1 MGRPTNGKQVGTVHF
16 EPPRAER
23 RQNSVCP
30 GTSVAIT
37 APRGGLAVWQ
47 RRLVAQYVEDH
58 LAEPI
63 PLATLAAL
71 ARLSRYHF
79 CRSFRRSFGIS
90 PHRYHSTRKIERAK
104 MLLADPDSSVTAVA
118 LDVGFQETS
127 AFTTAFRK
135 LVGRTPS
142 DYRRSLAQKET

>member
-1 MGRPTNGKQVGTVHF
+1 V
-16 EPPRAER
+16 
-23 RQNSVCP
+23 
-30 GTSVAIT
+30 SVAIA

-63 PLATLAAL
+63 PVAALAEL

-90 PHRYHSTRKIERAK
+90 PHRYHSTRKMERAK
-104 MLLADPDSSVTAVA
+104 MLLADPDTSVTAVA
-118 LDVGFQETS
+118 LDWD
-127 AFTTAFRK
+127 FRK
-135 LVGRTPS
+135 RVRLPPPS
-142 DYRRSLAQKET
+142 GNSLAAHRAIIGARWRRTTNLRYRYR